1 CGSRSSTTVPGCP
14 PVSVPAAPVSG
25 PGSSPPWSTTS
36 VARSGGTM
44 PRRQARGCA
53 SAPGC
58 APSRA
63 DRPDNDETASERM
76 LGDGSAAGPGC
87 SAGAAGAGLPA
98 LERTALVL
106 GHTAPDTRVLSGLD
120 GPLQAG
126 VDHFAPAADLLGLLD
141 LGD

>member
-1 CGSRSSTTVPGCP
+1 
-14 PVSVPAAPVSG
+14 
-25 PGSSPPWSTTS
+25 
-36 VARSGGTM
+36 
-44 PRRQARGCA
+44 
-53 SAPGC
+53 
-58 APSRA
+58 
-63 DRPDNDETASERM
+63 
-76 LGDGSAAGPGC
+76 GSAAGPGC

-141 LGD
+141 LGDRGAGVADREEELWILVQAGCAVAPVHRGRSPCGVGGSCVSGSEACSTPRTRLQDTVHLPNGIGGRGCSRGVSWVT